1 MRERERGASRAPGD
15 LQPLP
20 RSQSVASWAVRG
32 PAAAAPVTSPH
43 SGCSPGPL
51 AAVSSALHTR
61 LTPSLSLHQPLLTAT
76 SLPCPRGG
84 PSRSPTDSSL
94 WPRASPGLH
103 LCTWLSRGLCCPRSE
118 TDPRNRSPLPAAC
131 WAQLLERRLPG
142 GRAGAAGC
150 PEAMAQAQ
158 PAPRPLDGPGRL
170 PQDTKCRCVWVLLG
184 RGPIPS
190 DLLCP
195 PTCLGGAHI

>member
-84 PSRSPTDSSL
+84 PSRSISIWRKELREGPWGS
-94 WPRASPGLH
+94 
-103 LCTWLSRGLCCPRSE
+103 
-118 TDPRNRSPLPAAC
+118 
-131 WAQLLERRLPG
+131 RLPG
-142 GRAGAAGC
+142 QAGSVSTWSSTY
-150 PEAMAQAQ
+150 AQ
-158 PAPRPLDGPGRL
+158 PGLPAGVRSPELGCRQCQVSHRSDGPSVMGSSGEPSPFSRPAALQPLL
-170 PQDTKCRCVWVLLG
+170 PALG
-184 RGPIPS
+184 Q
-190 DLLCP
+190 
-195 PTCLGGAHI
+195 